1 MPPRAARPPLAVAG
15 SLLIAVAVLHA
26 ACGAWFGRGSLR
38 GMLFDGILNS
48 VASDSER
55 GLVFWFLLMSPL
67 LLMLGQLCLFLAE
80 HGIAPPRWL
89 GLEVL
94 ALTVCSGLLMPV
106 SGFWLLI
113 PPAGLLLRAS
123 VGRRE

>member
-1 MPPRAARPPLAVAG
+1 MTRSSPPMALAG

-26 ACGAWFGRGSLR
+26 AFGAWFGRRSLFGMLEDGVVNSVGLR
-38 GMLFDGILNS
+38 G
-48 VASDSER
+48 ER

-67 LLMLGQLCLFLAE
+67 LLMLGQLCLLLAE
-80 HGIAPPRWL
+80 RGIVPPRWL

-94 ALTVCSGLLMPV
+94 ALTVCCALLMPV

-113 PPAGLLLRAS
+113 PPAALLLRAS
-123 VGRRE
+123 VARR

>member
-1 MPPRAARPPLAVAG
+1 MALAG

-26 ACGAWFGRGSLR
+26 GFGAWFGRLSLR
-38 GMLFDGILNS
+38 GMLSDGVLNS
-48 VASDSER
+48 VDAHGER

-80 HGIAPPRWL
+80 RGIAPPRWL

-94 ALTVCSGLLMPV
+94 ALTVCCALLMPV
-106 SGFWLLI
+106 SGFWLLL
-113 PPAGLLLRAS
+113 PPAALLLRAS
-123 VGRRE
+123 LEPR

>member
-1 MPPRAARPPLAVAG
+1 
-15 SLLIAVAVLHA
+15 
-26 ACGAWFGRGSLR
+26 
-38 GMLFDGILNS
+38 MLFDGILNTVDS
-48 VASDSER
+48 HSER

-80 HGIAPPRWL
+80 RGIAPPRWL

-94 ALTVCSGLLMPV
+94 ALTVCSALLMPV

-123 VGRRE
+123 VERR